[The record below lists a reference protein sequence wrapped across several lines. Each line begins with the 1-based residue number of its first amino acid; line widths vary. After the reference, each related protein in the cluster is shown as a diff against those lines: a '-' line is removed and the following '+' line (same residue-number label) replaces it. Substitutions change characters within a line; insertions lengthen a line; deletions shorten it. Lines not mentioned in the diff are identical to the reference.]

1 MKAMFLVTGLI
12 LGAMFANEKLSTLPQ
27 VEENKTEIV
36 YGHRVGPDGNPILVT
51 SR

>member
-1 MKAMFLVTGLI
+1 MKTALLMVGLVLGGLFI
-12 LGAMFANEKLSTLPQ
+12 NDKMTAPQ
-27 VEENKTEIV
+27 VEEDKTEIV